1 MRIAT
6 LTTMVVALALADP
19 LTTGTLSRN
28 GWGNRAA
35 SHFDNTRRAHSSD
48 PWSASNAAEWQLL
61 EYDRAA
67 RRVAGYNDRTGEV
80 FSTAPGT
87 PTVIGT
93 GCAGCV
99 LFDLQTCGVIT
110 PRSISHEPHTLV
122 PYDRTRRDQLWR
134 VASPEGVA
142 PAARGARVFRSHEV
156 HASDTMWHIVSER
169 HEQMD
174 FALLAWLKHD
184 AIAQE
189 MPGRRLSC
197 LSGWCEQFAS
207 PSLDSFLSSLV
218 VIPLPTS
225 FLDSRSE
232 DSAKAKWGCDT
243 LARAAVAFVTKRA
256 STHDTILAHQGTPR
270 AAILHMAKQASLL
283 IALSAETLAPSTAIA
298 TIYYNA
304 LLKYKATNTS
314 SSPSKPI
321 GMCDAPYD
329 EMVERILSARVT
341 SFTPEHV
348 NVTVPVR
355 ALGLYAETLSSC
367 ALQQFDWLSRFGWCL
382 DRVPLRS
389 RDRMIANHNGRTV
402 VVQAVQLLG
411 ALLSPE
417 ATRIARHGG
426 HSSTTLVDRIAETM
440 RSISEDVFALSKDI
454 GPATVLVIDS
464 LGEWED
470 KHEALDR
477 LSCCYEAAG
486 GLPGGC

>member
-1 MRIAT
+1 MRVAALAIT
-6 LTTMVVALALADP
+6 LISLALADP

-142 PAARGARVFRSHEV
+142 PAARGARVFRSHEA

-169 HEQMD
+169 HERMD
-174 FALLAWLKHD
+174 LALLAWLKRD

-197 LSGWCEQFAS
+197 LSGWCEQFTS

-218 VIPLPTS
+218 VIPLPTA
-225 FLDSRSE
+225 FLDARSE

-243 LARAAVAFVTKRA
+243 LARAAVAFVTRRA
-256 STHDTILAHQGTPR
+256 STHDTILAHQGIPR
-270 AAILHMAKQASLL
+270 AAILHMAKQAALL
-283 IALSAETLAPSTAIA
+283 ITLTAEALAPVTAITKTYYLAVLQVRANSTAAPRLHPVGI
-298 TIYYNA
+298 
-304 LLKYKATNTS
+304 
-314 SSPSKPI
+314 
-321 GMCDAPYD
+321 CDAPYN
-329 EMVERILSARVT
+329 EMVERLLSARIT

-348 NVTVPVR
+348 NVTAPVR
-355 ALGLYAETLSSC
+355 ALAHYAEAIGSC
-367 ALQQFDWLSRFGWCL
+367 ALQQFEWLSRFGLCL
-382 DRVPLRS
+382 DGVPAQS
-389 RDRMIANHNGRTV
+389 RDRLIGYNRGRSTV
-402 VVQAVQLLG
+402 VDAMQVLD
-411 ALLSPE
+411 ALLSPV
-417 ATRIARHGG
+417 AIQLARHGG

-440 RSISEDVFALSKDI
+440 RAVSDDIFALSRAI
-454 GPATVLVIDS
+454 GPATILAIES
-464 LGEWED
+464 LKEWGD
-470 KHEALDR
+470 KDKAFHQ
-477 LSCCYEAAG
+477 LSCCYEAASD
-486 GLPGGC
+486 LPGDC